1 MTIQYRV
8 ADYTNDCEQYCIW
21 YQFAYN
27 RRCHRP
33 SGIFKKGAGCAVLQF
48 RAEREYGH
56 KDYRHF
62 NIKTVV
68 GANDFASM
76 EEVLTRRYSR
86 LLREGEEL
94 PDLIVID
101 GGKGQLSFACE
112 ALAKLGILENVT
124 VVGLA
129 KRLEE
134 IIVPGDPYPLFLD
147 KNSSALKLMMQIRDE
162 AHRFGITHHRNRR
175 SKTQIESRLR
185 DIPGVGEKTE
195 EALLRRFGSARR
207 VSKATYEDLSATV
220 GKSIAGKILRF
231 YGREI

>member
-1 MTIQYRV
+1 
-8 ADYTNDCEQYCIW
+8 
-21 YQFAYN
+21 
-27 RRCHRP
+27 
-33 SGIFKKGAGCAVLQF
+33 
-48 RAEREYGH
+48 
-56 KDYRHF
+56 
-62 NIKTVV
+62 
-68 GANDFASM
+68 M

-175 SKTQIESRLR
+175 SKTQIESCLR